1 MKHVVWY
8 LRGTME
14 YWLLYECSGGVI
26 LSSFTDVDWEGCTEG
41 RKSTSGF
48 FFDIGSGI
56 IS

>member
-1 MKHVVWY
+1 MW
-8 LRGTME
+8 

-26 LSSFTDVDWEGCTEG
+26 LLGFTDINWAGCTEG

-48 FFDIGSGI
+48 CFDIGSRI